1 LKQTAIRKLVKG
13 APLDPLDRRTRRA
26 ITVIPLLAWA
36 GLGADSLSSSCYG
49 PEQAFLAL
57 GPYTHLGL
65 YLALAT
71 ALTVF
76 IVSIGYNQVIELFP
90 SGGGGYKVATSLI
103 GPRAG
108 LVSGAALLID
118 YVLTI
123 ATSLASGADAFF
135 SLLPVGAQAYKLT
148 AEVGLILAM
157 MFLNFRGMKESILIL
172 LPVFAGFIVLHAL
185 LIVYGLSAHA
195 ARLPALVPDTV
206 NATVDLSRN
215 LGWAFVAALVLRAY
229 SLGGGTYTGVEAL
242 SNNLHMLAEP
252 RVANGKR
259 TMLYM
264 ALSLA
269 FTAGGIILLYVLWE
283 AKPVAGQTLN
293 AVVFRNIID
302 DLGWGTPLF
311 RDLTLAL
318 VLALEA
324 GLLLVAAQTGFLD
337 GPAVLSNMAA
347 DYWVP
352 RHFRELSDRLV
363 RENGVIV
370 MGAAALAV
378 LVWTQG
384 QVAVLVV
391 LYSINVFLTFSLSK
405 LGLCIYWWRQRGVAR
420 KWLQRLVLSALGLT
434 ITASILV
441 VTLIVKFTE
450 GGWLTMVVTG
460 GVVGLCLLIKKHYA
474 EIRRQLARADALY
487 ADEPDSHDAAAV
499 LKLDT
504 AQPTAVLLVGKH
516 RGASMHAL
524 LWVQRLFPGHFRN
537 FVFLA
542 VGEVDAQSYAGTEK
556 MQTLRETIEKSLR
569 YYTGFCRRHGLAAE
583 YRMAFGTDPLAEFTE
598 LTRQAMDEYPNSVC
612 FASKLIFT
620 RNDFLTAW
628 LHNKTPLAMQDRLHL
643 EGRQMIILPMKV
655 K

>member
-1 LKQTAIRKLVKG
+1 MKG
-13 APLDPLDRRTRRA
+13 APLDPFDQRTRRA
-26 ITVIPLLAWA
+26 ITVIPLLAWV

-57 GPYTHLGL
+57 GSNTQLGL

-123 ATSLASGADAFF
+123 ATSLASGTDAFF
-135 SLLPVGAQAYKLT
+135 SLLPVTAQTYKLT
-148 AEVGLILAM
+148 AEIGLILAM
-157 MFLNFRGMKESILIL
+157 MFLNFRGMKDSILIL
-172 LPVFAGFIVLHAL
+172 LPIFAGFIVLHAM

-195 ARLPALVPDTV
+195 ALLPALIPDTV
-206 NATVDLSRN
+206 NATVGLSRD

-242 SNNLHMLAEP
+242 SNNLYMLPEP

-269 FTAGGIILLYVLWE
+269 FTAGGIILLYLLWE
-283 AKPVAGQTLN
+283 VKPVAGQTLN
-293 AVVFRNIID
+293 AVVFRSIID
-302 DLGWGTPLF
+302 DLGWGTPLLKDF
-311 RDLTLAL
+311 TLAF

-324 GLLLVAAQTGFLD
+324 GLLVVAAQTGFLD

-384 QVAVLVV
+384 RVAVLVV

-405 LGLCIYWWRQRGVAR
+405 LGLCIYWWRRRGVER
-420 KWLQRLVLSALGLT
+420 KWLRRLALSAFGLT
-434 ITASILV
+434 ITGSILV
-441 VTLIVKFTE
+441 VTVVVKFTE

-460 GVVGLCLLIKKHYA
+460 SVVGLCLLTKYHYA
-474 EIRRQLARADALY
+474 EVRQQLAKADALY
-487 ADEPDSHDAAAV
+487 NDEPASHDGATV
-499 LKLDT
+499 PMLDA
-504 AQPTAVLLVGKH
+504 AQPAAVLLVGKH

-524 LWVQRLFPGHFRN
+524 LWVLRLFPGHFRN

-542 VGEVDAQSYAGTEK
+542 VGEVDAQSYAGPEK
-556 MQTLRETIEKSLR
+556 MQKLRETIEKSLR
-569 YYTGFCRRHGLAAE
+569 YYTDFCHRHGLAAE
-583 YRMAFGTDPLAEFTE
+583 YRVAFGTDPLAKFTE
-598 LTRQAMDEYPNSVC
+598 LTRQTMGEYPNSVC
-612 FASKLIFT
+612 FASKLIFA
-620 RNDFLTAW
+620 RNNFLTAW
-628 LHNKTPLAMQDRLHL
+628 LHNKTPLAMQARLHL

-655 K
+655 R

>member
-1 LKQTAIRKLVKG
+1 MAAV
-13 APLDPLDRRTRRA
+13 APLDPFDQRTRRA
-26 ITVIPLLAWA
+26 ITVIPLLAWV

-57 GPYTHLGL
+57 GPNTHLGP

-123 ATSLASGADAFF
+123 ATSLASGTDALF

-157 MFLNFRGMKESILIL
+157 MLLNFRGMKESILML
-172 LPVFAGFIVLHAL
+172 LPVFAGFVVLHTL

-195 ARLPALVPDTV
+195 ARLPPLVPDTV
-206 NATVDLSRN
+206 NATVDLSRD

-252 RVANGKR
+252 RIANGKR

-283 AKPVAGQTLN
+283 AKPVVGQTLN
-293 AVVFRNIID
+293 AIVFRNIID

-311 RDLTLAL
+311 KDMTLTLL
-318 VLALEA
+318 LALEA

-363 RENGVIV
+363 R
-370 MGAAALAV
+370 
-378 LVWTQG
+378 Q
-384 QVAVLVV
+384 
-391 LYSINVFLTFSLSK
+391 
-405 LGLCIYWWRQRGVAR
+405 QRGDRDGSGGPRGIGLDPRSGGRIGRALQHQRVFDVQPVEAR
-420 KWLQRLVLSALGLT
+420 PV
-434 ITASILV
+434 
-441 VTLIVKFTE
+441 
-450 GGWLTMVVTG
+450 
-460 GVVGLCLLIKKHYA
+460 H
-474 EIRRQLARADALY
+474 
-487 ADEPDSHDAAAV
+487 
-499 LKLDT
+499 
-504 AQPTAVLLVGKH
+504 LLV
-516 RGASMHAL
+516 ASA
-524 LWVQRLFPGHFRN
+524 
-537 FVFLA
+537 
-542 VGEVDAQSYAGTEK
+542 
-556 MQTLRETIEKSLR
+556 
-569 YYTGFCRRHGLAAE
+569 RRSA
-583 YRMAFGTDPLAEFTE
+583 
-598 LTRQAMDEYPNSVC
+598 
-612 FASKLIFT
+612 
-620 RNDFLTAW
+620 
-628 LHNKTPLAMQDRLHL
+628 
-643 EGRQMIILPMKV
+643 
-655 K
+655 